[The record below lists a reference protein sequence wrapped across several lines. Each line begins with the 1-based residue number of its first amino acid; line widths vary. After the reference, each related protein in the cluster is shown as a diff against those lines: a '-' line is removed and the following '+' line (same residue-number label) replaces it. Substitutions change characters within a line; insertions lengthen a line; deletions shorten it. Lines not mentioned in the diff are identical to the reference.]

1 MNAAAL
7 VKLVADAAEIKLFNV
22 REEAECLHSQ
32 ADWDVSAEAD
42 PTAAA
47 AIGVAAGVLA
57 DGVHT
62 VEITNAIC
70 LAALSAI
77 DDTAC
82 STGMCSF

>member
-32 ADWDVSAEAD
+32 ADWDVDAEAD
-42 PTAAA
+42 PTTAA
-47 AIGVAAGVLA
+47 AIGVTAGLLA
-57 DGVHT
+57 DAVHT
-62 VEITNAIC
+62 VEVGKAIC

-82 STGMCSF
+82 STGMISL